1 MSPECVVGIWEKNN
15 NVVSCSPFHV
25 AQSLDHR
32 VIPED
37 ERGVSTVEFNM
48 EAACFLQARVGH
60 VEVALIGKVALRV
73 RRRLLVNCVQVT
85 RLLVVFV
92 FRLKITIQITEDFIG
107 HVVAA
112 LWHTR
117 LKRMG
122 WCTAGHWI
130 EEIVGLHI
138 VREHVA
144 EVVNPQPLDIST
156 LLFKPVCCFHCLSI
170 LHNGVIDARIEE
182 YGLVLNS
189 FGVIHCFIINGFR
202 AVYACGGARSMT
214 GVDANT
220 IDLVIK
226 HREKICSHEAAA
238 GETTNCK

>member
-1 MSPECVVGIWEKNN
+1 LSFLGDVNELSDLFVVCSKRVQEWIIGSLFRDCIHDRRQDTRDAWLCCFNTVLEQVLVKNVSDQLNNGLDLIIGDTLVKSRSPAVSPERVVGIWEKNN

-60 VEVALIGKVALRV
+60 VEVALVGKVALRV

-112 LWHTR
+112 LWHTS

-130 EEIVGLHI
+130 EEIVGLYI

-156 LLFKPVCCFHCLSI
+156 L
-170 LHNGVIDARIEE
+170 
-182 YGLVLNS
+182 
-189 FGVIHCFIINGFR
+189 
-202 AVYACGGARSMT
+202 
-214 GVDANT
+214 
-220 IDLVIK
+220 
-226 HREKICSHEAAA
+226 
-238 GETTNCK
+238 